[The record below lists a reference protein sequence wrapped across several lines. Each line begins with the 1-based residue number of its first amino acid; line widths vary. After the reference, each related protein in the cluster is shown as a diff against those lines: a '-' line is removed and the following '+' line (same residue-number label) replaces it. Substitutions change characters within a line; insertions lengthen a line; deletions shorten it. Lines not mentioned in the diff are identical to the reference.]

1 LYLTQWFSNFFHI
14 PRLQTQTL
22 SIPPLQKSQKR
33 QWQTFHTTWIW
44 FQVSFEDL
52 SQSKI
57 EALRKNNF
65 TNEQF
70 KESAKKQLAFY
81 QTILQTKFHVLNK
94 TLTKT

>member
-1 LYLTQWFSNFFHI
+1 
-14 PRLQTQTL
+14 
-22 SIPPLQKSQKR
+22 
-33 QWQTFHTTWIW
+33 
-44 FQVSFEDL
+44 VSFEDL

>member
-1 LYLTQWFSNFFHI
+1 MANISHYLDMVPS
-14 PRLQTQTL
+14 
-22 SIPPLQKSQKR
+22 
-33 QWQTFHTTWIW
+33 
-44 FQVSFEDL
+44 VFEDL